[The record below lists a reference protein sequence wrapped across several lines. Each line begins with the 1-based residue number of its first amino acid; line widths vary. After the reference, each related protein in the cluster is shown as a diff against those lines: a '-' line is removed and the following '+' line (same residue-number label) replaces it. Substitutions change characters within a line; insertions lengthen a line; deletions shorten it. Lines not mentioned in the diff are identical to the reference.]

1 MSELQISTTLTTLS
15 ATLQALSSSLEDE
28 KNKHIQLLK
37 KISEFLESSSE
48 TALSEITSFLEAVN
62 TNELVEIVEKS
73 KNICEQQQEKIDLVS
88 TKVLQLSSQLDQ
100 SILQLDQQSKLVIKN
115 VESNVQAVQ
124 SQIVELVSDNVKK
137 KIIENFNSLFLKE
150 QNHLSANIK
159 RINNETVNSIIKI
172 YNDLLDESNKVKNKH
187 VSSLDDFE
195 ENVTKFNLQLIQSV
209 ENIEKSFSDV
219 EEITKKNMSK
229 LYESCFNFQDEVI
242 KKINLE
248 VEGLNDYFTK
258 KMEKTISLVEGNFD
272 KTYQKFEELD
282 QKLTKKHNETVKNLE
297 KNCEASLGLTQKTI
311 EKQTE
316 IFKKLSNK
324 LNFKYFSMNSI
335 SILFITLVFLVG
347 LNVSATV
354 RHNSLAN
361 YNVALLNEI
370 GSLKKEISEAKQI
383 HFDSVQLTK
392 KSISEVKEKF
402 PNLIVTVNCKALK

>member
-209 ENIEKSFSDV
+209 ENIEQSFSDV
-219 EEITKKNMSK
+219 KKITQKNMSK

-248 VEGLNDYFTK
+248 VEDLNEYFQN
-258 KMEKTISLVEGNFD
+258 KMAKTINLVEGNFD
-272 KTYQKFEELD
+272 KTYQKFQELD
-282 QKLTKKHNETVKNLE
+282 KKLVEKHSETVKILE
-297 KNCEASLGLTQKTI
+297 KHSEESLGLTQKTI
-311 EKQTE
+311 EKQE
-316 IFKKLSNK
+316 ILFKNLSNK
-324 LNFKYFSMNSI
+324 LNYKYFAINSI
-335 SILFITLVFLVG
+335 SILFITLIILGG
-347 LNVSATV
+347 LNISATV
-354 RHNSLAN
+354 RHNTLAN
-361 YNVALLNEI
+361 YSMSLSNEI
-370 GSLKKEISEAKQI
+370 STLKKEILEAKQI
-383 HFDSVQLTK
+383 RHDSILLTK
-392 KSISEVKEKF
+392 KSIDEVQKKF
-402 PNLIVTVNCKALK
+402 PNLVVQLDCKALK

>member
-1 MSELQISTTLTTLS
+1 MSDLQISTTLATLSTTLQS
-15 ATLQALSSSLEDE
+15 LSLSLEDE
-28 KNKHIQLLK
+28 KHKHIQLLK
-37 KISEFLESSSE
+37 KLSEFLESSSE
-48 TALSEITSFLEAVN
+48 TALSELTSFLKAINVDELATIV
-62 TNELVEIVEKS
+62 TNS
-73 KNICEQQQEKIDLVS
+73 KKICEQQQESIGVLSK
-88 TKVLQLSSQLDQ
+88 KVIQLSSQLDESIQKLDEQ
-100 SILQLDQQSKLVIKN
+100 STLVIAN
-115 VESNVQAVQ
+115 VESNVQSIQA
-124 SQIVELVSDNVKK
+124 QIVELVSENLKK
-137 KIIENFNSLFLKE
+137 KIIENFNSLFLEE
-150 QNHLSANIK
+150 QNNLSAKVKKI
-159 RINNETVNSIIKI
+159 NETTVNRLVDVYKVLLSEANKI
-172 YNDLLDESNKVKNKH
+172 QTNHISALDGFEKS
-187 VSSLDDFE
+187 VSE
-195 ENVTKFNLQLIQSV
+195 FNSQLVQSV

-347 LNVSATV
+347 LNISATV

>member
-1 MSELQISTTLTTLS
+1 MSDLQISTTLTTLS

-100 SILQLDQQSKLVIKN
+100 SILQLDQQSKLVIEN

-124 SQIVELVSDNVKK
+124 SQIVELVSENLKK
-137 KIIENFNSLFLKE
+137 KIIEDFNSLFLKE
-150 QNHLSANIK
+150 QNHISANIK

-187 VSSLDDFE
+187 VSSLDSFE
-195 ENVTKFNLQLIQSV
+195 ENVTKFNLQLVQSV

-219 EEITKKNMSK
+219 EKITKKNMSK

-248 VEGLNDYFTK
+248 IEDLNEYFQN
-258 KMEKTISLVEGNFD
+258 KMAKTINLVEGNFD
-272 KTYQKFEELD
+272 KTYQKFQELD
-282 QKLTKKHNETVKNLE
+282 KKLVEKHSETAKILE
-297 KNCEASLGLTQKTI
+297 KNSEASLGLTQKTI
-311 EKQTE
+311 EKQE
-316 IFKKLSNK
+316 ILFKNLSNK
-324 LNFKYFSMNSI
+324 LNFKYFSINSI
-335 SILFITLVFLVG
+335 SILFVILVIFVG
-347 LNVSATV
+347 LNISAIV
-354 RHNSLAN
+354 YHNKLAN
-361 YNVALLNEI
+361 YHIALINKNNQ
-370 GSLKKEISEAKQI
+370 LKRDISTAEQI
-383 HFDSVQLTK
+383 KYDSIQLTK
-392 KSISEVKEKF
+392 KSIDEVKSKF
-402 PNLIVTVNCKALK
+402 PDLKVTLNCKALD

>member
-1 MSELQISTTLTTLS
+1 MSDLQISTTLATLSTTLQS
-15 ATLQALSSSLEDE
+15 LSLSLEDE
-28 KNKHIQLLK
+28 KHKHIQLLK
-37 KISEFLESSSE
+37 KLSEFLESSSE
-48 TALSEITSFLEAVN
+48 TALSELTSFLKAINVDELATIV
-62 TNELVEIVEKS
+62 TNS
-73 KNICEQQQEKIDLVS
+73 KNICEQQQESIGVLSK
-88 TKVLQLSSQLDQ
+88 KVIQLSSQLDESIQKLDEQ
-100 SILQLDQQSKLVIKN
+100 STLVIAN
-115 VESNVQAVQ
+115 VESNVQSIQA
-124 SQIVELVSDNVKK
+124 QIVELVSENLKK
-137 KIIENFNSLFLKE
+137 KIIENFNSLFLEE
-150 QNHLSANIK
+150 QNNLSAKVKKI
-159 RINNETVNSIIKI
+159 NETTVNRLVDVYKVLLSEANKI
-172 YNDLLDESNKVKNKH
+172 QTNHISALDGFEKS
-187 VSSLDDFE
+187 VSE
-195 ENVTKFNLQLIQSV
+195 FNSQLVQSV
-209 ENIEKSFSDV
+209 ENIEKSFLDV
-219 EEITKKNMSK
+219 EKITKKNMSK

-248 VEGLNDYFTK
+248 IEDLNEYFQN
-258 KMEKTISLVEGNFD
+258 KMAKTINLVEGNFD

-347 LNVSATV
+347 LNISATV